1 MKPEKM
7 EPREIT
13 TPPLRLII
21 AILVHMSV
29 YEGFGELHHYPRLV
43 SNPPGKYNFFPEKI
57 FRDELF
63 PRDAEDTGNEREPKH
78 GDGIS

>member
-1 MKPEKM
+1 
-7 EPREIT
+7 
-13 TPPLRLII
+13 
-21 AILVHMSV
+21 MSV

-43 SNPPGKYNFFPEKI
+43 SNPPGKYNFFPAKI